1 VTMTL
6 KNASGTTV
14 GTVSRMLT
22 ITN

>member
-6 KNASGTTV
+6 KNAGGTTV